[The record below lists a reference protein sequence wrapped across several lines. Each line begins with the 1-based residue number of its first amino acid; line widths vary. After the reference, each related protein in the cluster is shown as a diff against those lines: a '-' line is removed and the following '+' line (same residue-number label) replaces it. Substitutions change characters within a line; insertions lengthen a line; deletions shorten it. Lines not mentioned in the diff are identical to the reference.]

1 MAENQKSIDGIIEK
15 LALVADAID
24 SLFPDG
30 KSAIAFEL
38 KSEDFKRVQNNFRQV
53 DHTHKQFKI
62 VISNTEFMFL
72 LDGLLIDEK
81 DRFSETLSQIKSNKD
96 TFFEHLNNL

>member
-1 MAENQKSIDGIIEK
+1 MEENQKSIDGIIEK

-38 KSEDFKRVQNNFRQV
+38 KSNDFKRVQHNFRQV

-72 LDGLLIDEK
+72 LDGSSIDET
-81 DRFSETLSQIKSNKD
+81 DRFSETLSQIKSSRD
-96 TFFEHLNNL
+96 TSSEQSSNP

>member
-1 MAENQKSIDGIIEK
+1 MEENQKSIDGIIEK

-38 KSEDFKRVQNNFRQV
+38 KSGDFKRVQNNFRQV

-72 LDGLLIDEK
+72 LDGLSIDET
-81 DRFSETLSQIKSNKD
+81 DRFSETLSQIKLSKD
-96 TFFEHLNNL
+96 TSSEPSNNL

>member
-1 MAENQKSIDGIIEK
+1 MEENQKSIDGIIEK

-38 KSEDFKRVQNNFRQV
+38 KSGDFKRVQNNFRQV
-53 DHTHKQFKI
+53 DRTHKQFKI

-72 LDGLLIDEK
+72 LDGLSIDET
-81 DRFSETLSQIKSNKD
+81 DRFSETLSQIKLSRDTSSEPSSN
-96 TFFEHLNNL
+96 L

>member
-1 MAENQKSIDGIIEK
+1 MEENQKSIDGIIEK

-38 KSEDFKRVQNNFRQV
+38 KSGDFKRVQNNFRQV

-72 LDGLLIDEK
+72 LDGLSIDET
-81 DRFSETLSQIKSNKD
+81 DRFSETLSQIKSSKD
-96 TFFEHLNNL
+96 TSSEPSNNL

>member
-1 MAENQKSIDGIIEK
+1 MEENQKSIDGIIEK

-24 SLFPDG
+24 SLFPEG

-38 KSEDFKRVQNNFRQV
+38 KSNDFKRVQNNFRQV
-53 DHTHKQFKI
+53 DHTHTQFKI

-96 TFFEHLNNL
+96 TSSELLNNL

>member
-1 MAENQKSIDGIIEK
+1 MEENQKSIDGIIEK

-38 KSEDFKRVQNNFRQV
+38 KSGDFKRVQNNFRQV

-72 LDGLLIDEK
+72 LDGLLIDET
-81 DRFSETLSQIKSNKD
+81 DRFSETLSQIKLSKD
-96 TFFEHLNNL
+96 TSSEPSNNL